1 MRGLLVALLVTTP
14 SLLLPGFA
22 TKSPEIVVLLAL
34 LAGALTC
41 AEYFSSFPSF
51 IEFREAPPLNRM
63 RFFSLFVIA
72 AAVSLVLGHPHD
84 PSLLSALFHAVGSLL
99 GGALDFPYSPV
110 RLATLM
116 MPPHVPVETL
126 NAVRA
131 AAGLSYTVSLATIA
145 LFFVQIRLRNWPVAS
160 GAFNVWVNLPLFDPT
175 TGGDVVARL
184 QRDARINVILGVLLP
199 FALPAV
205 VKIASGVIGPGLL
218 DEPQALVWTIAAW
231 AFLPASMLMRGMAML
246 RVAALIEA
254 KRRRAYAD
262 AADEAMQAA

>member
-1 MRGLLVALLVTTP
+1 MRGILVALLVATP

-22 TKSPEIVVLLAL
+22 TQSPEIIVLLAL

-63 RFFSLFVIA
+63 RFASLFIIA
-72 AAVSLVLGHPHD
+72 AALSLVLGHPYET
-84 PSLLSALFHAVGSLL
+84 SLMSTLFHALGTIL
-99 GGALDFPYSPV
+99 GGVLDFPYSPV
-110 RLATLM
+110 RLVTLM
-116 MPPHVPVETL
+116 MPAHVPVGTV

-131 AAGLSYTVSLATIA
+131 AAGLSYTVSLVTIA
-145 LFFVQIRLRNWPVAS
+145 LFYIQIRLRNWPVAN

-175 TGGDVVARL
+175 TGGDVVTHM
-184 QRDARINVILGVLLP
+184 QRDARINVVFGVLLP
-199 FALPAV
+199 FALPAL
-205 VKIASGVIGPGLL
+205 VKIATGVIGPGLL
-218 DEPQALVWTIAAW
+218 DEPQALVWTMAAW

>member
-1 MRGLLVALLVTTP
+1 MRGVLVALLVATP
-14 SLLLPGFA
+14 SLLLPASA
-22 TKSPEIVVLLAL
+22 TQTPEIVALLAL
-34 LAGALTC
+34 LAGAMTS
-41 AEYFSSFPSF
+41 AEYFTSFPSF

-72 AAVSLVLGHPHD
+72 AALSLIVGHPD
-84 PSLLSALFHAVGSLL
+84 ETSLLSTLFHALGTLL

-110 RLATLM
+110 RLVTLM
-116 MPPHVPVETL
+116 MPAHVPVETV

-145 LFFVQIRLRNWPVAS
+145 LFYIQIRLRNWPVAH

-199 FALPAV
+199 FALPAL
-205 VKIASGVIGPGLL
+205 VKIASGVAGLGLL
-218 DEPQALVWTIAAW
+218 EEPQALVWTMAAW

-254 KRRRAYAD
+254 KRRRAYAN
-262 AADEAMQAA
+262 AANEAMQAA